1 MLTDD
6 GLQDLENYFV
16 FSLSPLLNAYFAALT
31 IEASSL
37 AEETGEQPTVF
48 FISREGQ
55 FLCRAFAVFCEA
67 RGLSLRS
74 RPLIAS
80 RTLLMKMVFSDA
92 IGELATGLSH
102 YGSVSGFF
110 SDRLSITPDQ
120 LGRIGVP
127 PNIAAGQL
135 SLPDDSDWLEHILA
149 NHAPGLQGFLKD
161 RRDAYTAYLT
171 ESGYFEGPGLIADVG
186 YSGTIQKLLHR
197 LTGRTCAGFYCIGSD
212 ALTATQSRFDGRRGA
227 LFERQGRF
235 GDGNPF
241 LDSTLIFEV
250 LMSAD
255 YGQVDDITPTAAA
268 PGYRFEF
275 GAKSRSQHLFP
286 LLALGQEAVCRELD
300 ACGDIALEDLLSNE
314 FKENVRVLLLTLLT
328 NRQLAPVLIQQIAQV
343 DDRMGGE
350 GFINPWTLLPPLRKK
365 SRNRSAEA

>member
-1 MLTDD
+1 MAT
-6 GLQDLENYFV
+6 
-16 FSLSPLLNAYFAALT
+16 
-31 IEASSL
+31 EASSL
-37 AEETGEQPTVF
+37 ADETSEQPTIF

-55 FLCRAFAVFCEA
+55 FLSRAFTAFCEA

-80 RTLLMKMVFSDA
+80 RTLLLKMVFSDA
-92 IGELATGLSH
+92 IGELSAGLSYH
-102 YGSVSGFF
+102 GSVSGFF
-110 SDRLSITPDQ
+110 SDRLSITSGQ
-120 LGRIGVP
+120 LERIGVSP
-127 PNIAAGQL
+127 AIAAGQL
-135 SLPDDSDWLEHILA
+135 SLPADADWLAHILA
-149 NHAPGLQGFLKD
+149 NHAPGLGDFLTG
-161 RRDAYTAYLT
+161 RREAYTAYLK
-171 ESGYFEGPGLIADVG
+171 ESGYFDGPGLIADVG

-212 ALTATQSRFDGRRGA
+212 ALTSPQSKLDGRRKA

-255 YGQVDDITPTAAA
+255 YGQVDDITPTATA

-286 LLALGQEAVCRELD
+286 LLALGQEAVCRELG
-300 ACGDIALEDLLSNE
+300 ACGDISLDDLLSDD

-328 NRQLAPVLIQQIAQV
+328 NRQLAPVMIQQIAEV

-365 SRNRSAEA
+365 SRNGSGEA